1 MTPAEVIAAARS
13 MVGTPFRHQS
23 RIESGA
29 VDCAGTLVAICA
41 ALNQQVAD
49 QTGYAR
55 RPSGS
60 LLESAIDAQP
70 ALSRVMPPALAGDF
84 VLMKFEQDKAASH
97 LGVVTGPTL
106 IHAWAV
112 AKKVCEHAFD
122 AEWQRRVVRVYRFK
136 EMTHGE

>member
-1 MTPAEVIAAARS
+1 MTPTEVIAAARS
-13 MVGTPFRHQS
+13 LVGTPFRHQA
-23 RIESGA
+23 RVASGF
-29 VDCAGTLVAICA
+29 VDCAGTLAAVCA
-41 ALNQQVAD
+41 DLGQPVAD
-49 QTGYAR
+49 QTGYDR

-60 LLESAIDAQP
+60 LLESALDVQP
-70 ALSRVMPPALAGDF
+70 ALVRVTPPALAGDF

-136 EMTHGE
+136 EMTYGE